1 MGVCNFRKNGVCG
14 GPGVFLPVARL
25 GRAVSPRVGRRIF
38 AIDQSEPASAYATP
52 QCMNRTAPGPSLP
65 KTRTWNFIGRARDCR
80 RLEITTTIISH
91 NRQYCT
97 YENCELQSSFLT
109 FWQKAFTLKGGYKTT
124 DLKISNCVDFQ
135 LLPVPIILETIGS
148 WNYLIMLPIN
158 ESSDFS
164 KILALLIQALRWK
177 RMRHDLHYY

>member
-97 YENCELQSSFLT
+97 YENCELQSSF
-109 FWQKAFTLKGGYKTT
+109 FALKGWYKTA
-124 DLKISNCVDFQ
+124 DLKITNCVDFP
-135 LLPVPIILETIGS
+135 LLLTAIIHEAIGFTIS
-148 WNYLIMLPIN
+148 NNAANW
-158 ESSDFS
+158 
-164 KILALLIQALRWK
+164 WK
-177 RMRHDLHYY
+177 

>member
-1 MGVCNFRKNGVCG
+1 MSRKVIFFSIFTFCLMFSDLLFLSLNLNLWLGVCNFRKNGVCG

-25 GRAVSPRVGRRIF
+25 GRTVSPRVGRRIF
-38 AIDQSEPASAYATP
+38 PIDQSEPASAYATP

-97 YENCELQSSFLT
+97 YKNCELQSSFFNLL
-109 FWQKAFTLKGGYKTT
+109 AKGFYIKG
-124 DLKISNCVDFQ
+124 
-135 LLPVPIILETIGS
+135 
-148 WNYLIMLPIN
+148 
-158 ESSDFS
+158 
-164 KILALLIQALRWK
+164 LIQDRRFKIFKMCWFSVISGICYSWSYQFD
-177 RMRHDLHYY
+177 HI